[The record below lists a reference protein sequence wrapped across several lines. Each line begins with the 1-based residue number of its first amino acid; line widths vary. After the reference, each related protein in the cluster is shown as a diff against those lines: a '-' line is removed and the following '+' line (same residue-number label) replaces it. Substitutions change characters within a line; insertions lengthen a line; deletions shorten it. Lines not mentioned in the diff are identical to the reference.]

1 MKLFEVVL
9 ESRQTLQTAF
19 DVVCC
24 EMHITLTPV
33 MQMTGRFSAKAPAT
47 ALMALSPPT
56 VKVTARHPTPAGTTL
71 RLR

>member
-1 MKLFEVVL
+1 MKLEVLL
-9 ESRQTLQTAF
+9 EGRWMLQTAF
-19 DVVCC
+19 DIGYC
-24 EMHITLTPV
+24 EFIVMLTPV

-56 VKVTARHPTPAGTTL
+56 VKVTARHPTPASTPL

>member
-1 MKLFEVVL
+1 MKVEVLL
-9 ESRQTLQTAF
+9 EGRWMLQTAF
-19 DVVCC
+19 DIGCC
-24 EMHITLTPV
+24 EFHVMRTPV

-56 VKVTARHPTPAGTTL
+56 VKVTARHPTPASAPL